1 MAKDNQDIFYNDGA
15 LAVSWKELT
24 ERALFWGKVY
34 SKISK
39 SYFINDAKLL
49 FNEYRYFIF
58 FGLDNTPVSNE
69 YAPNTWFD
77 PDALQQ
83 IRFYQ
88 LRANQV

>member
-1 MAKDNQDIFYNDGA
+1 MV
-15 LAVSWKELT
+15 LW
-24 ERALFWGKVY
+24 LFHGKSSLNVLY
-34 SKISK
+34 FGKSLFKISK

>member
-1 MAKDNQDIFYNDGA
+1 MMPN
-15 LAVSWKELT
+15 
-24 ERALFWGKVY
+24 Y
-34 SKISK
+34 SLMNIDTSF
-39 SYFINDAKLL
+39 S
-49 FNEYRYFIF
+49 